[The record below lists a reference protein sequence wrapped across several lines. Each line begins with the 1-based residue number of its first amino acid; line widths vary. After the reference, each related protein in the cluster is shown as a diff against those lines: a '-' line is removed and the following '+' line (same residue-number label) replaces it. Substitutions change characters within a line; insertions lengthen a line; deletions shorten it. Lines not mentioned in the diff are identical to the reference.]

1 MNRKVIVFIAMSID
15 GFIAAPND
23 DLTFLSMVEK
33 EGEDYGYN
41 QFHESID
48 TVIVG
53 RKTYDK
59 VLSMNVPFPHSNK
72 ECFVITRN
80 KNLNN
85 SSITYYSDSLVDLIN
100 TLKQKQGKNIFI
112 DGGAQLVQAL
122 MQENLIDEYIVS
134 LIPIV
139 LGAGTMLFKDGAI
152 EQKLKLV
159 NVHSYDTGLVQLHY
173 VKP

>member
-15 GFIAAPND
+15 GFIAAQND

-41 QFHESID
+41 NFHRSVD
-48 TVIVG
+48 TVIMG

-59 VLSMNVPFPHSNK
+59 ILSMNVPFPHTNK
-72 ECFVITRN
+72 VCYIITRN
-80 KNLNN
+80 KQLKGNDVNYYTN
-85 SSITYYSDSLVDLIN
+85 SLSFLVN
-100 TLKQKQGKNIFI
+100 ELKEKEGKNIFI
-112 DGGAQLVQAL
+112 DGGAQLVQSL
-122 MQENLIDEYIVS
+122 MKENLIDEYIIS
-134 LIPIV
+134 IIPTV